1 MAMSSPPALAGLAA
15 TMIFAAS
22 TLPMLVK
29 AYRSRDL
36 ALYSLGNITLANLG
50 NTVH

>member
-1 MAMSSPPALAGLAA
+1 MCPLPRGAQRADTAVLSLPTLAGLAS
-15 TMIFAAS
+15 TVIFAAS

-36 ALYSLGNITLANLG
+36 AS
-50 NTVH
+50 